1 MNILHLLLIPAS
13 LLYFLAW
20 IFGLPH
26 FRRKFLG
33 LKYFWCF
40 SILGFIL
47 HTAALAYLAFCTGR
61 VPIANSY
68 ELTESIAWAIVL
80 IDFAASAVLGARMAG
95 SASILVAAAL
105 ALLPA
110 LCPSFSK
117 MVFESVEAASPDLA
131 AVHAVSA
138 VLSYAFLCLSAMF
151 SGAYMLQLRALKKRT
166 SNALAPDSL
175 PLPRT
180 FRLARGSL
188 GLACLAMAVSV
199 MLGLAAASAANFGI
213 FMRVKFAA
221 ASILFAAMLGL
232 LWLSFRKGLRE
243 SAFALLSIIL
253 FVASILVLI
262 PIELRN
268 V

>member
-1 MNILHLLLIPAS
+1 
-13 LLYFLAW
+13 
-20 IFGLPH
+20 
-26 FRRKFLG
+26 
-33 LKYFWCF
+33 
-40 SILGFIL
+40 
-47 HTAALAYLAFCTGR
+47 
-61 VPIANSY
+61 
-68 ELTESIAWAIVL
+68 
-80 IDFAASAVLGARMAG
+80 
-95 SASILVAAAL
+95 
-105 ALLPA
+105 
-110 LCPSFSK
+110 
-117 MVFESVEAASPDLA
+117 
-131 AVHAVSA
+131 
-138 VLSYAFLCLSAMF
+138 
-151 SGAYMLQLRALKKRT
+151 MLQLRALKKRT

-199 MLGLAAASAANFGI
+199 MLGLAAASAADFGI
-213 FMRVKFAA
+213 FMRVKFAT

-253 FVASILVLI
+253 FVASILILI